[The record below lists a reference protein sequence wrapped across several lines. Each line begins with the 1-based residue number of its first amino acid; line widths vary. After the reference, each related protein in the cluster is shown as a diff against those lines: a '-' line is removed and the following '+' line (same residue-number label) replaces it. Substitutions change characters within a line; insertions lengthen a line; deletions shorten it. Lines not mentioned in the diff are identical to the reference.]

1 MSGKEKSIIR
11 SEKGFYQILLIMG
24 IIVVLLILFLGIAF
38 FQVLRNNQIGSNK
51 ENLDRQVELAAK
63 QIEETFGKFYD
74 DLYFLASNLE
84 PWTYDRGDQEILAF
98 EKRARRIFNNHREVM
113 DTLVV
118 RFPKS
123 TVSFHFDNRNNFIRE
138 IHEFLDTVDQA
149 GQNSVTVFYPEKGI
163 SVTAKFN
170 LERLVND
177 SFSNF
182 YMGAYG
188 HKLVYADNILWG
200 IDEQRF
206 VRYLRLDDNSA
217 QQIENQ
223 VRDGLRGSLEGEFF
237 DDIEEKELGALIH
250 HYPFKLYPL
259 DREFSA
265 IFLIDKQ
272 SVTAGI
278 FSAYF
283 YLIAGLL
290 LILVLVIWI
299 MNEAMRNS
307 QEANQTLSRKAEE
320 IKELFRRQNLLL
332 HESRGFIY
340 FQDADGK
347 MTSVGP
353 EVVNV
358 LGYSEAEFAKNFR
371 SIISPKHT
379 TLVQKILEDAK
390 LDKRETVEFE
400 MDFRTKKGK
409 WLRVKIFERLE
420 YDAQGNFKGNVGVC
434 TDINEKYLREQELIK
449 SENRLRTV
457 LKSLP
462 DLIFIYDHEGRY
474 QDYYVKDPSLL
485 VTPLEGCIGKK
496 VTDLLPP
503 ELAKKVQSS
512 IEATVKT
519 KKMQNIEYEVEIP
532 IGKRIFDARFFLLDD
547 EKLMSIA
554 RDITGKKL
562 WEKGL
567 EEAKRAAEQAST
579 AKSEFLAN
587 MSHEIRTPMNGLL
600 GIIGL
605 MEMTE
610 LDEIQKEYLQIIKDS
625 GESLLG
631 IIKDILDYSKIE
643 SGEMNLS
650 PTVFHF
656 KQEIEKCLRLFSGLV
671 LEKNIEMTY
680 QFESMIPEYVEL
692 DRDKLNQILN
702 NLIGNAI
709 KFTPPG
715 GTIRINIAGE
725 SILDRNIMLHF
736 EVKDSGIGIPADKIE
751 NLTKPFYQVDSSNT
765 RETHGTGLGLAISQ
779 KLVELM
785 GGDLQIHSEV
795 GEGSTFTFSIFAKI
809 WKKAESLMENSAN
822 SERESIFDLKNM
834 AKKYPMEILLAEDN
848 NTNLKFMNMLMGQ
861 LGYTFALARNGQEA
875 VEQVIEKDFD
885 LILMDI
891 QMPVMDG
898 LVAAKTIR
906 RDLGKDVSIIGL
918 SAHAFQED
926 VDKAKNAGMD
936 AYLTKPIQ
944 IQELAQVIRRFADK
958 KKEIKKEAK

>member
-1 MSGKEKSIIR
+1 MIEKGKSALR
-11 SEKGFYQILLIMG
+11 SDKGFYQILLIMG
-24 IIVVLLILFLGIAF
+24 IIIVLLIIFLGIAF
-38 FQVLRNNQIGSNK
+38 FQVLQNNQIKSAK
-51 ENLDRQVELAAK
+51 ENLDGQVELAAK
-63 QIEETFGKFYD
+63 QIEKTFGKFYD

-84 PWTYDRGDQEILAF
+84 PSTYDLGDKEILAF
-98 EKRARRIFNNHREVM
+98 EKRARRIFNNYREVM

-118 RFPKS
+118 RFPGT
-123 TVSFHFDNRNNFIRE
+123 TVSFHFDNRNNFVRE
-138 IHEFLDTVDQA
+138 FDEQRENLGQSDQDILTI
-149 GQNSVTVFYPEKGI
+149 SYPENDI
-163 SVTAKFN
+163 TVTARFN
-170 LERLVND
+170 LQRLVND

-182 YMGAYG
+182 YMGAYSQ
-188 HKLVYADNILWG
+188 KFVFVDSIFWA
-200 IDEQRF
+200 IDEQQL
-206 VRYLRLDDNSA
+206 VGYLRLDHNSTTEIA
-217 QQIENQ
+217 NQIK
-223 VRDGLRGSLEGEFF
+223 DGLKGTVEGVLF
-237 DDIEEKELGALIH
+237 DDIEGKEIDALIH

-259 DREFSA
+259 DRNFSA
-265 IFLIDKQ
+265 VFLIHKQ
-272 SVTAGI
+272 AVTAGV

-290 LILVLVIWI
+290 LVLVMVIWI
-299 MNEAMRNS
+299 MNEAVRNS
-307 QEANQTLSRKAEE
+307 QESNQTLTIRSEE

-340 FQDADGK
+340 FQDSEGK

-353 EVVNV
+353 EVTNI
-358 LGYSEAEFAKNFR
+358 LGYTEAEFAKSFR
-371 SIISPKHT
+371 AIISPKHT

-390 LDKRETVEFE
+390 NEQRETVEFE

-420 YDAQGNFKGNVGVC
+420 YDAQGNFRGNVGIC
-434 TDINEKYLREQELIK
+434 TDINEKHLREQELIK

-457 LKSLP
+457 LNSLP
-462 DLIFIYDHEGRY
+462 DLIFIYDNEGRY

-485 VTPLEGCIGKK
+485 VAPLEGCLGKN
-496 VTDLLPP
+496 VRDLLPDD
-503 ELAKKVQSS
+503 LAQKVQSS
-512 IEATVKT
+512 INATFKT
-519 KKMQNIEYEVEIP
+519 RKMQSIEYEVDLA

-567 EEAKRAAEQAST
+567 EEARKAAELASI

-605 MEMTE
+605 MEMTD
-610 LDEIQKEYLQIIKDS
+610 LDQVQKEYLQIIKDS

-643 SGEMNLS
+643 SGEMNLN

-656 KQEIEKCLRLFSGLV
+656 KQEIEKCLRIFSGLV
-671 LEKNIEMTY
+671 KEKKIELTY
-680 QFESMIPEYVEL
+680 QFESMVPEYVEM
-692 DRDKLNQILN
+692 DREKLNQILN
-702 NLIGNAI
+702 NLIGNAV

-715 GTIRINIAGE
+715 GSIRMNIAGE

-736 EVKDSGIGIPADKIE
+736 EVKDSGIGIPAEKIK
-751 NLTKPFYQVDSSNT
+751 NLTKPFYQVDGTNT

-785 GGDLQIHSEV
+785 GGDLQIFSEL

-809 WKKAESLMENSAN
+809 WKKAESLVENPVNVDRDAA
-822 SERESIFDLKNM
+822 FDLKNM
-834 AKKYPMEILLAEDN
+834 AVKYPMEILLAEDN
-848 NTNLKFMNMLMGQ
+848 NTNLKFMNMLLGQ
-861 LGYTFALARNGQEA
+861 LGYSYEIARNGREA
-875 VEQVIEKDFD
+875 VHQVIEKDFD

-891 QMPVMDG
+891 QMPIMDG

-906 RDLGKDVSIIGL
+906 RDLGKDVTIVGL

-958 KKEIKKEAK
+958 KEKTKKEAK

>member
-1 MSGKEKSIIR
+1 MVEKGKNALR

-24 IIVVLLILFLGIAF
+24 IIIVLLIIFLGIAF
-38 FQVLRNNQIGSNK
+38 FQVLQDNQINSSK

-63 QIEETFGKFYD
+63 QIEKTFGKFYD
-74 DLYFLASNLE
+74 DIYFLASNLE
-84 PWTYDRGDQEILAF
+84 PFTYRSGDQAILAF

-113 DTLVV
+113 DTLLVH
-118 RFPKS
+118 FPDS
-123 TVSFHFDNRNNFIRE
+123 TVSFHFDNRSNFVRE
-138 IHEFLDTVDQA
+138 FHGPGEKVSESD
-149 GQNSVTVFYPEKGI
+149 QNSISIFYPENEI
-163 SVTAKFN
+163 AVTAKFN

-188 HKLVYADNILWG
+188 QKFVFVDSVFWA
-200 IDEQRF
+200 IDEQKF
-206 VRYLRLDDNSA
+206 VGYQRLDDYSSSEIAN
-217 QQIENQ
+217 QI
-223 VRDGLRGSLEGEFF
+223 RDGLKGAVEGVFI
-237 DDIEEKELGALIH
+237 DDIEERQVEALIH

-259 DREFSA
+259 DRNFSA
-265 IFLIDKQ
+265 VFLLHKQ
-272 SVTAGI
+272 AVTAGI

-299 MNEAMRNS
+299 MNEAVRNS
-307 QEANQTLSRKAEE
+307 QEANGTLTKRADE

-340 FQDADGK
+340 FQDSEGK

-353 EVVNV
+353 EVANI
-358 LGYSEAEFAKNFR
+358 LGYTEAEFAKNFR

-390 LDKRETVEFE
+390 NDKRETVEFE
-400 MDFRTKKGK
+400 IDFRTKKGK

-420 YDAQGNFKGNVGVC
+420 YDAQGNFRGNVGIC
-434 TDINEKYLREQELIK
+434 TDINEKHLREQELIK

-457 LKSLP
+457 LNSLP
-462 DLIFIYDHEGRY
+462 DLIFIYDNEGRY

-485 VTPLEGCIGKK
+485 VAPLDGCIGKK
-496 VTDLLPP
+496 VSDLLPAD
-503 ELAKKVQSS
+503 LAQKVQSS
-512 IEATVKT
+512 IDATFKT
-519 KKMQNIEYEVEIP
+519 RKMQSIEYDVDLAV
-532 IGKRIFDARFFLLDD
+532 GKRIFDARFFLLDD

-567 EEAKRAAEQAST
+567 EEAKKAAELASI

-610 LDEIQKEYLQIIKDS
+610 LDEVQKEYLQIIKHS

-643 SGEMNLS
+643 SGEMNLN

-656 KQEIEKCLRLFSGLV
+656 KKEIEKCLRTFSGLV
-671 LEKNIEMTY
+671 LEKKIEMTY

-692 DRDKLNQILN
+692 DREKLNQILN

-709 KFTPPG
+709 KFTPQDG
-715 GTIRINIAGE
+715 KIRINIAGE
-725 SILDRNIMLHF
+725 AILDRNIMLHF

-751 NLTKPFYQVDSSNT
+751 NLTKPFYQVNGSNT

-785 GGDLQIHSEV
+785 GGDLQIFSEL

-809 WKKAESLMENSAN
+809 WKKAESLVENSN
-822 SERESIFDLKNM
+822 HSDPESAFDLKNM

-861 LGYTFALARNGQEA
+861 LGYSFAVARNGQEA

-891 QMPVMDG
+891 QMPIMDG

-906 RDLGKDVSIIGL
+906 RDLGKDVTIVGL

-958 KKEIKKEAK
+958 KEKTKKEA

>member
-1 MSGKEKSIIR
+1 MLGKEKSMIR

-24 IIVVLLILFLGIAF
+24 IIVVLLIIFLGIAF
-38 FQVLRNNQIGSNK
+38 FQVLRNNQINSNK

-84 PWTYDRGDQEILAF
+84 PWTYDLGDQEVLAF

-123 TVSFHFDNRNNFIRE
+123 TVSFHFDNRNNFVRQFYE
-138 IHEFLDTVDQA
+138 NKESVGQED
-149 GQNSVTVFYPEKGI
+149 QNSVNVNYPEKGI
-163 SVTAKFN
+163 SITADFN
-170 LERLVND
+170 LQRLIND

-182 YMGAYG
+182 YMGANGY
-188 HKLVYADNILWG
+188 KLVFVDSISWG

-206 VRYLRLDDNSA
+206 VSYLRLDNNSA
-217 QQIENQ
+217 EQIADQIRN
-223 VRDGLRGSLEGEFF
+223 GLRGSVEGGFI
-237 DDIEEKELGALIH
+237 DDVEEKEIDALIH

-299 MNEAMRNS
+299 MNEAVRNS
-307 QEANQTLSRKAEE
+307 QEANQTLTKRADE

-340 FQDADGK
+340 FQDSEGK

-353 EVVNV
+353 EVANI
-358 LGYSEAEFAKNFR
+358 LGYTEAEFAKNFR

-390 LDKRETVEFE
+390 NDKRETVEFE
-400 MDFRTKKGK
+400 IDFRTKKGK

-420 YDAQGNFKGNVGVC
+420 YDAQGNFRGNVGIC
-434 TDINEKYLREQELIK
+434 TDINEKHLREQELIK

-457 LKSLP
+457 LNSLP
-462 DLIFIYDHEGRY
+462 DLIFIYDNEGRY

-485 VTPLEGCIGKK
+485 VTPLDGCIGKK
-496 VTDLLPP
+496 VSDLLPAD
-503 ELAKKVQSS
+503 LAQKVQSS
-512 IEATVKT
+512 IDATFKT
-519 KKMQNIEYEVEIP
+519 RKMQSIEYDVDLAV
-532 IGKRIFDARFFLLDD
+532 GKRIFDARFFLLDD

-567 EEAKRAAEQAST
+567 EEAKKAAELASI

-610 LDEIQKEYLQIIKDS
+610 LDEVQKEYLQIIKHS

-643 SGEMNLS
+643 SGEMNLN

-656 KQEIEKCLRLFSGLV
+656 KKEIEKCLRTFSGLV
-671 LEKNIEMTY
+671 LEKKIEMTY

-692 DRDKLNQILN
+692 DREKLNQILN

-709 KFTPPG
+709 KFTPQDG
-715 GTIRINIAGE
+715 KIRINIAGE

-751 NLTKPFYQVDSSNT
+751 NLTKPFYQVDGSNT

-785 GGDLQIHSEV
+785 GGDLQIFSEL

-809 WKKAESLMENSAN
+809 WKKAESLVDNSNHSDRDSA
-822 SERESIFDLKNM
+822 FDLKNM

-861 LGYTFALARNGQEA
+861 LGYSFAVARNGQEA

-891 QMPVMDG
+891 QMPIMDG
-898 LVAAKTIR
+898 LVATKTIR
-906 RDLGKDVSIIGL
+906 RDLGKDVTIVGL

-926 VDKAKNAGMD
+926 VEKAKNAGMD

-958 KKEIKKEAK
+958 KQKTKKEA